1 MRDIFKNLNER
12 YSTPAALALGICN
25 YVHRDQY
32 DKAGGWYAMHPRAVA
47 DIVIDRDSEEYGDSD
62 SDNTA
67 AYIVALLHDTIEDQP
82 DRITLDEIEEMFGA
96 TVRNAVD
103 AISRRKE
110 ETYWQYIDRCSLN
123 PIARRVKIADLVH
136 NMDLSRFHG
145 PIPLDMVAMVR
156 KRMAPALEKLLSM

>member
-1 MRDIFKNLNER
+1 MRDVFKNLNNY

-32 DKAGGWYAMHPRAVA
+32 DKAGAWYSMHPIAVA
-47 DIVIDRDSEEYGDSD
+47 EIVVDSEEGDGD
-62 SDNTA
+62 IL
-67 AYIVALLHDTIEDQP
+67 AYVVALLHDTVEDQP
-82 DRITLDEIEEMFGA
+82 DRITLDEIEEMFGV
-96 TVRNAVD
+96 TVRDAVD
-103 AISRRKE
+103 AISRRKD

-145 PIPLDMVAMVR
+145 PIPLDMVAMIR

>member
-1 MRDIFKNLNER
+1 MRDTFKNLYER

-32 DKAGGWYAMHPRAVA
+32 DKAGAWYSLHPRSVA
-47 DIVIDRDSEEYGDSD
+47 EIVVDSEEGDGD
-62 SDNTA
+62 ID
-67 AYIVALLHDTIEDQP
+67 AYIVALLHDAIEDQP
-82 DRITLDEIEEMFGA
+82 DRITLDEIEEMFGVV
-96 TVRNAVD
+96 VREAVD

-156 KRMAPALEKLLSM
+156 KRMAPALEKLLALN

>member
-1 MRDIFKNLNER
+1 MRDVFKNLYER

-32 DKAGGWYAMHPRAVA
+32 DKAGAWYSLHSRSVA
-47 DIVIDRDSEEYGDSD
+47 EIVVDSEEGDGD
-62 SDNTA
+62 ID
-67 AYIVALLHDTIEDQP
+67 AYVVALLHDTIEDQP
-82 DRITLDEIEEMFGA
+82 ERITLDEIEEMFGL
-96 TVRNAVD
+96 TVREAVD

-145 PIPLDMVAMVR
+145 PIPIDMVAMVR
-156 KRMAPALEKLLSM
+156 TRMAPALEKLLSM